1 MEWIVVK
8 PQGSLNSYDRAKA
21 ITRELYNV
29 SRPVYMQRD
38 SESTATCFEMITHPK
53 DDNQAAL
60 IVDTDYRIRV
70 HENCNLERLTACFP
84 ELTAS
89 KRYNLAAFIHQ
100 NNDVRFGDILPDTV
114 TVRDKR
120 YMLNEGWDVNDE

>member
-1 MEWIVVK
+1 MEWIIVK

-21 ITRELYNV
+21 ITRELYNI
-29 SRPVYMQRD
+29 SRPVYLQHD
-38 SESTATCFEMITHPK
+38 NEALATCFEIITHP
-53 DDNQAAL
+53 DDDYKAAL

-89 KRYNLAAFIHQ
+89 KRYSLAAHIHQ
-100 NNDVRFGDILPDTV
+100 NNYVRFGDILPDTV
-114 TVRDKR
+114 TVRDKK

>member
-1 MEWIVVK
+1 
-8 PQGSLNSYDRAKA
+8 
-21 ITRELYNV
+21 
-29 SRPVYMQRD
+29 
-38 SESTATCFEMITHPK
+38 MITHPK
-53 DDNQAAL
+53 DDDKAAL

-100 NNDVRFGDILPDTV
+100 NNYVRFGDILPDTV